1 MDHMPLHVHD
11 HSTGIGS
18 YLALFLLGILL
29 LFYLAAASRQT
40 TSPSK
45 WSRWR
50 TASFSGG
57 IILLGIAL
65 SPAIASYAHSDLRGH
80 MVQHL
85 LLGMFAPLAL
95 VLGAPGTLLLRSIRT
110 TAARRLVALLD
121 TRPVRFLIHPVTA
134 LILDMG
140 GMYALYLTPL
150 YALST
155 TDPTVHFLVHLHFVL
170 SGYLFTWSIAGPDP
184 APHRPSLNL
193 RLGVLFIG
201 TAVHATLAKLMY
213 AYGYPRGTG
222 HDIAEIEEE
231 AKLMYYGGDLAEIL
245 LAIAFFAIWFRSQ
258 RRRQDKF
265 SLPKE
270 GYGIKQQAQA

>member
-1 MDHMPLHVHD
+1 MENTPLHIHD
-11 HSTGIGS
+11 HATETGA
-18 YLALFLLGILL
+18 YLALFLLAILL
-29 LFYLAAASRQT
+29 LLYLAAAARQAA
-40 TSPSK
+40 SPSK

-50 TASFSGG
+50 TASFSSG

-65 SPAIASYAHSDLRGH
+65 SPAISSYAHSDLRGH

-110 TAARRLVALLD
+110 AAARQLVALLA
-121 TRPVRFLIHPVTA
+121 TRPIRYLTHPITA
-134 LILDMG
+134 LTLDMG
-140 GMYALYLTPL
+140 GMYVLYLTPL
-150 YALST
+150 YVLST

-193 RLGVLFIG
+193 RLGVLFTG
-201 TAVHATLAKLMY
+201 TAVHATLSKLMY
-213 AYGYPRGTG
+213 AYGYPQGTKY
-222 HDIAEIEEE
+222 DITEIEQA

-245 LAIAFFAIWFRSQ
+245 LTTAFLAIWFRSQ
-258 RRRQDKF
+258 RRRQSK
-265 SLPKE
+265 LRE
-270 GYGIKQQAQA
+270 YHRYV